1 LSVMR
6 HSCEHVLTQ
15 AMLKLYPGIKMAMG
29 PATDEGFYFDF
40 ESGKHKISEAD
51 FPKIE
56 KEMQKIIDSD
66 LPIKRKEIPIKEAR
80 KLFKGNPYKQEWLDE
95 IQSGKKHRVLTKKT
109 PGVNE
114 KKKAIIYKTGKDFTD
129 LCSGTHV
136 ASTGKIG
143 SFKLLSVAGA
153 YWHGDEKNKMLT
165 RIYGTCFPTK
175 KELDHYLWQL
185 KEAKKRDH
193 RVLGQ
198 KLGLFMFDEE
208 VGQGLPLW
216 LPKGAFIRH
225 KVMEFAFN
233 TYLKSGYQPV
243 FTPHIASESL
253 WQHSGHLDFYKESM
267 YNSFGI
273 ENEQYRLKPMNCPLQ
288 VTMYNAQPRSYKELP
303 IRWTEMGTVYRYEKS
318 GVLHGLTRVRGFTQD
333 DAHIICTPSQL
344 HDELVSALKLTLYIL
359 KTFGFEDFEMNLS
372 IRDPNHKGKYAGN
385 DKGWQM
391 AESALKKAL
400 KAIGYKKYVLDVGG
414 AVFYG
419 PKIDVK
425 IADSIGRKWQLS
437 TIQFDFNLPGRF
449 KMKYIGKD
457 GKEHEPFMIHRAL
470 LGSLERFMGVY
481 IEHTG
486 GAFPVWLAPV
496 QAVIIPITDKN
507 VKYAEKIAEKLKS
520 KSLRVELDDRSETM
534 QKKIKEAEEQKVPYM
549 IIIGDRES
557 KTIEQLNN
565 RTIEQC
571 KISIRQRGEKDLGQ
585 MTLKKFIGK
594 IKEEIV
600 NRNT

>member
-1 LSVMR
+1 MKKNHKSQITNHKSLSVMR

-56 KEMQKIIDSD
+56 REMQKIIDTGLSFV
-66 LPIKRKEIPIKEAR
+66 RKEISIREAR
-80 KLFKGNPYKQEWLDE
+80 KLFKDNPYKQEWLDS
-95 IQSGKKHRVLTKKT
+95 I
-109 PGVNE
+109 E
-114 KKKAIIYKTGKDFTD
+114 KKGEKAVIYQTGKDFVD
-129 LCSGTHV
+129 LCSGPHV
-136 ASTGKIG
+136 KSTGKIG
-143 SFKLLSVAGA
+143 PFKLLSVAGA

-175 KELDHYLWQL
+175 KELNHYLWQL
-185 KEAKKRDH
+185 EEAKKRDH

-225 KVMEFAFN
+225 KIMEFTFN
-233 TYLKSGYQPV
+233 TYLKRGYQPV
-243 FTPHIASESL
+243 FTPHIASENL
-253 WQHSGHLDFYKESM
+253 WQHSGHLGFYKESM
-267 YNSFGI
+267 YKSFGI
-273 ENEQYRLKPMNCPLQ
+273 EGEKYRLKPMNCPLQ

-303 IRWTEMGTVYRYEKS
+303 TRWTEMGTVYRYEKS

-333 DAHIICTPSQL
+333 DAHIICTPGQL

-372 IRDPNHKGKYAGN
+372 IRDPKHKGKYAGN

-391 AESALKKAL
+391 AEKALKNAL
-400 KAIGYKKYVLDVGG
+400 KAIGFKKYILDVGG

-425 IADSIGRKWQLS
+425 IADSIARKWQLS

-470 LGSLERFMGVY
+470 LGSLERFIGVY

-507 VKYAEKIAEKLKS
+507 VKYAKRASEKLKAE
-520 KSLRVELDDRSETM
+520 SLGVELDDRSETM

-549 IIIGDRES
+549 VIIGDREES
-557 KTIEQLNN
+557 KN
-565 RTIEQC
+565 
-571 KISIRQRGEKDLGQ
+571 KVSIRQRGEKDLGE
-585 MTLKKFIGK
+585 MTLKEFIGK
-594 IKEEIV
+594 IKEEV
-600 NRNT
+600 ANRNT